1 MVLLNFMQFHVNLS
15 VVLLLWR
22 KKKVKKNMYCI
33 YIIDMVVFY

>member
-15 VVLLLWR
+15 VVVVEE
-22 KKKVKKNMYCI
+22 KVKKTNMYCI